1 MIKIALDAMGSD
13 NAPAADVEGAVM
25 AAREFDYEII
35 LVGNE
40 ALIKKE
46 LAKFKN
52 TPPNISI
59 RHASEVIGMHEQPV
73 LSVRRKKDS
82 SIVVLSNLAKE
93 KKVDAIV
100 SAGNTGAV
108 VCAATL
114 KCRLLPGIERAG
126 IGVIMPTLKGPVIMI
141 DGGANID
148 AKPQHL
154 LQYAIMASAYSKY
167 ILNNVSP
174 KVGLLNVGEEE
185 SKGTGFLKEA
195 YSLLEASGLNFIG
208 NVEGRDF
215 FTGDCDVIVCDGL
228 VGNVALKV
236 SESVAHAFGEM
247 LKREL
252 KSNFLSALGAS
263 LARNAFRSLKK
274 KIDYTEY
281 GGAPLLGVDGV
292 CIIGHGS
299 SSPKAI
305 KNAIRVAG
313 EEIAKN
319 VNQHIVEAIGIKTR
333 RGYNGAGRDSGNGLL
348 SANQEIDK

>member
-1 MIKIALDAMGSD
+1 MIRIGLDAMGSD
-13 NAPAADVEGAVM
+13 NAPFGDVEGAVL

-40 ALIKKE
+40 SLIRKE
-46 LAKFKN
+46 LEKYK
-52 TPPNISI
+52 PIPSNISI
-59 RHASEVIGMHEQPV
+59 HHASEVIGMHEQPV

-82 SIVVLSNLAKE
+82 SIVILGNLAKE

-100 SAGNTGAV
+100 SAGNTGAM

-114 KCRLLPGIERAG
+114 KCRLLQGIVRAG
-126 IGVIMPTLKGPVIMI
+126 IGVVMPTLKGPMVMI

-148 AKPQHL
+148 AKPYHL
-154 LQYAIMASAYSKY
+154 LQYGIMASAYSKH
-167 ILNNVSP
+167 ILGIKSP
-174 KVGLLNVGEEE
+174 RAGLLNVGEEE

-195 YSLLEASGLNFIG
+195 YTLLESSGLNFIG

-215 FTGDCDVIVCDGL
+215 FIGDCDVIVCDGL

-236 SESVAHAFGEM
+236 SESVVYAFGEM
-247 LKREL
+247 LKKEL
-252 KSNFLSALGAS
+252 KSSFLASIGAMLS
-263 LARNAFRSLKK
+263 KNAFRSMKK
-274 KIDYTEY
+274 KMDYTEY

-299 SSPKAI
+299 STPKAI

-313 EEIAKN
+313 EEVIKN
-319 VNQHIVEAIGIKTR
+319 VNQHIVEAIAVR
-333 RGYNGAGRDSGNGLL
+333 R
-348 SANQEIDK
+348 EE

>member
-1 MIKIALDAMGSD
+1 MIRIGLDAMGSD
-13 NAPAADVEGAVM
+13 NAPFGDVEGAVL

-40 ALIKKE
+40 SLIRKE
-46 LAKFKN
+46 LEKYK
-52 TPPNISI
+52 PIPSNISI
-59 RHASEVIGMHEQPV
+59 HHASEVIGMHEQPV

-82 SIVVLSNLAKE
+82 SIVILGNLAKE

-114 KCRLLPGIERAG
+114 KCRLLQGIERAG
-126 IGVIMPTLKGPVIMI
+126 IGIVMPTLKDPMVMI

-148 AKPQHL
+148 AKPYHL
-154 LQYAIMASAYSKY
+154 LQYGIMASAYSEH
-167 ILNNVSP
+167 ILGIKSP
-174 KVGLLNVGEEE
+174 RAGLLNVGEEE

-195 YSLLEASGLNFIG
+195 YTLLESSGLNFIG

-215 FTGDCDVIVCDGL
+215 FIGDCDVIVCDGL

-236 SESVAHAFGEM
+236 SESVVYAFGEM
-247 LKREL
+247 LKKEL
-252 KSNFLSALGAS
+252 KGSFLASIGAMLS
-263 LARNAFRSLKK
+263 KNAFRSMKK
-274 KIDYTEY
+274 KMDYTEY

-299 SSPKAI
+299 STPKAI

-313 EEIAKN
+313 EEVIKN
-319 VNQHIVEAIGIKTR
+319 VNQHIVEAIAVR
-333 RGYNGAGRDSGNGLL
+333 R
-348 SANQEIDK
+348 EE

>member
-13 NAPAADVEGAVM
+13 NAPFSDVEGAVS

-40 ALIKKE
+40 DLIKKE
-46 LAKFKN
+46 LEKYKPV
-52 TPPNISI
+52 PPNISI
-59 RHASEVIGMHEQPV
+59 HHASEVIGMHEQPV

-82 SIVVLSNLAKE
+82 SIVILANLAKE

-114 KCRLLPGIERAG
+114 KCRLLQGIERAG
-126 IGVIMPTLKGPVIMI
+126 IGIIMPTLKGTAIMI

-148 AKPQHL
+148 AKPSHL
-154 LQYAIMASAYSKY
+154 LQYAIMASAYSEY
-167 ILNNVSP
+167 ILNKKSP

-185 SKGTGFLKEA
+185 SKGTGSLKEA
-195 YSLLEASGLNFIG
+195 YSLLESSGLNFIG

-215 FTGDCDVIVCDGL
+215 FIGECDVIVCDGL

-236 SESVAHAFGEM
+236 SEGVAHAFGEM
-247 LKREL
+247 LKKEL
-252 KSNFLSALGAS
+252 KGSFISIIGAVLAKNAL
-263 LARNAFRSLKK
+263 RSLKK
-274 KIDYTEY
+274 KVDYAEY
-281 GGAPLLGVDGV
+281 GGAPLLGIDGV

-299 SSPKAI
+299 SNPKAI

-313 EEIAKN
+313 EEVVKN
-319 VNQHIVEAIGIKTR
+319 VNQHISEAIT
-333 RGYNGAGRDSGNGLL
+333 YGAHR
-348 SANQEIDK
+348 AT